1 MPRAFD
7 LWGAPFDGGATLG
20 WPGARYAPPRI
31 RESLEWMWMRV
42 QDGRIYDVDG
52 ERFVD
57 VPEELV
63 VDRGDVAVVPHD
75 LIATID
81 ACSNAVASSVRAGR
95 KPGAR
100 PGAP

>member
-57 VPEELV
+57 VP
-63 VDRGDVAVVPHD
+63 G
-75 LIATID
+75 
-81 ACSNAVASSVRAGR
+81 SSSSTGVTSPWSRTT
-95 KPGAR
+95 
-100 PGAP
+100 

>member
-1 MPRAFD
+1 
-7 LWGAPFDGGATLG
+7 
-20 WPGARYAPPRI
+20 
-31 RESLEWMWMRV
+31 MRV

-75 LIATID
+75 LIATIN
-81 ACSNAVASSVRAGR
+81 ACSDAVASSVRAGR
-95 KPGAR
+95 
-100 PGAP
+100 